1 MPAFNFISVKLA
13 LCLIIGILLGFYFP
27 IKIHLL
33 VVVLLCL
40 LLLLLVLL
48 IKKSATLNV
57 GFGVIAA
64 FLMIGIGMLSVGLA
78 NPIFKSNHILNNT
91 SNQPHIWQGKVI
103 TTLKP
108 SSFSNRLVASV
119 SYQDSTKVVGKILV
133 NYPLEIDS
141 IKIDH
146 ELVFFT
152 EILPVNPPLN
162 PHQFNYKSYLE
173 KQGIYHQVYL
183 KNEDLLAISI
193 KSRSLKGIANSF
205 RTQLIKNL
213 RKYNFSDDEFGVIQA
228 LLLGK
233 RDEISDETYTNY
245 QKAGAVHILAV
256 SGLHIGILLFILQ
269 YVLTPLTY
277 LPKGKQ
283 LRTLLVVIILWGF
296 AFLAGLSPSVVRA
309 VTMFSFIAYA
319 MNLNRPTNTFNI
331 IALSIFFILLLNP
344 LFLFQV
350 GFQMS
355 YAAVIAIVWIYPKL
369 QRLWY
374 PKPLL
379 IRKLWQLLSVS
390 FAAQLGVLPLSLFY
404 FHQFP
409 ALFFVSNLLIVPFL
423 GIILGLGILVLFL
436 SSFNSLPDLV
446 ATGYSYLIFGMNTIV
461 AWVAQQ
467 EAFVFRAI
475 SFDSVQ
481 LLLSYL
487 ILCYLLSTSVKHNY
501 KKLVLTLSLIVIFI
515 GWGIYLKHQASIKS
529 EVILLHQS
537 RKTILLHRNG
547 LELQVLS
554 SKTNELNAT
563 ITNYKIAERI
573 SKISTKSLKNSYAI
587 TKKTI
592 YRIDSSGVYSANFK
606 TDYLLLTDSPK
617 VNLNRVLN
625 ILEPRVVIADGSN
638 YKTYIKRWQKS
649 CMDKKI
655 PFHYTGEKGAYY
667 FEQ

>member
-13 LCLIIGILLGFYFP
+13 FCLIIGILLGFYFP
-27 IKIHLL
+27 IKIPLL

-40 LLLLLVLL
+40 LLLLLVLH
-48 IKKSATLNV
+48 IKKSTTLKV

-64 FLMIGIGMLSVGLA
+64 FLMIGIGMLSVGFA
-78 NPIFKSNHILNNT
+78 NPIFKSNHLFNNT
-91 SNQPHIWQGKVI
+91 TSQPHIWQAKVI
-103 TTLKP
+103 AILKP

-119 SYQDSTKVVGKILV
+119 SYQDSTKVVGKVLV
-133 NYPLEIDS
+133 NYPFEIDS
-141 IKIDH
+141 LKIDQ

-152 EILPVNPPLN
+152 TISSISPPLN

-173 KQGIYHQVYL
+173 KQGIYHQTYL
-183 KNEDLLAISI
+183 QSEDLLAISI
-193 KSRSLKGIANSF
+193 KSRSLKGIANAF
-205 RTQLIKNL
+205 RKQLIKNL
-213 RKYNFSDDEFGVIQA
+213 RKHNFSEDEFGVIQA
-228 LLLGK
+228 LLLGN
-233 RDEISDETYTNY
+233 RDEISDETYSDY

-256 SGLHIGILLFILQ
+256 SGLHVGVLLFILQ

-283 LRTLLVVIILWGF
+283 LRTLLVILILWGF
-296 AFLAGLSPSVVRA
+296 AFVAGLSPSVVRA

-319 MNLNRPTNTFNI
+319 MNLNRPTNSFNI

-374 PKPLL
+374 PKSLL
-379 IRKLWQLLSVS
+379 IRKIWQLLSVS

-423 GIILGLGILVLFL
+423 GIILGVGLLIVLL
-436 SSFNSLPDLV
+436 SSLNSLPDYFAAV
-446 ATGYSYLIFGMNTIV
+446 YNYLIQSMNTIV
-461 AWVAQQ
+461 EWIAKQ
-467 EAFVFRAI
+467 EAFVFSEI
-475 SFDSVQ
+475 SFDGVQ

-487 ILCYLLSTSVKHNY
+487 ILCYLLFTSVKPNFR
-501 KKLVLTLSLIVIFI
+501 KLATTLSLILAFI
-515 GWGIYLKHQASIKS
+515 GWNSYMKHEAFKKS
-529 EVILLHQS
+529 EVVLLHQS
-537 RKTILLHRNG
+537 RQSILLHRNG
-547 LELQVLS
+547 LELTALFS
-554 SKTNELNAT
+554 NTKKLNAT

-573 SKISTKSLKNSYAI
+573 SKVSINSLKNSYQI
-587 TKKTI
+587 NTKNVL
-592 YRIDSSGVYSANFK
+592 RIDSSGVYSTNFK

-617 VNLNRVLN
+617 VNLKRVLN
-625 ILEPRVVIADGSN
+625 TLEPRVVIADGSN
-638 YKTYIKRWQKS
+638 FKTYIKRWEQS
-649 CMDKKI
+649 CNDKKI

-667 FEQ
+667 FD